1 MESNLPKG
9 KLISTVEAAQRLGI
23 TLPTLRNFI
32 KAGRLTGFAT
42 RTGGRITWVTTA
54 SLQEL
59 IGTFENK

>member
-32 KAGRLTGFAT
+32 KAGRLISFAT
-42 RTGGRITWVTTA
+42 RSNGRANWVTRK
-54 SLQEL
+54 SYDQLLNEL
-59 IGTFENK
+59 GD